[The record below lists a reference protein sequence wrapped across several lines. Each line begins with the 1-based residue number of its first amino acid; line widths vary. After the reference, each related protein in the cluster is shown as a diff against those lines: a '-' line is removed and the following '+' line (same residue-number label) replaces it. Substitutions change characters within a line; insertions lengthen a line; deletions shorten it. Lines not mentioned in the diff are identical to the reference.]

1 MEPGVLMARESR
13 LPVAGVPEELARLRL
28 GEAPQ
33 SSCAAFTAAPGA
45 SSMAETG
52 LSAGRR
58 RLVRVRIAGAA
69 RVGLELPLRVGTGVS
84 VVSQGSGSVVQT
96 GVRVRGGL

>member
-1 MEPGVLMARESR
+1 MDPGVLMASESR
-13 LPVAGVPEELARLRL
+13 LPVAGVPEELGRLRL

-33 SSCAAFTAAPGA
+33 SSCDAITAAPGA
-45 SSMAETG
+45 SSMAEAG

-69 RVGLELPLRVGTGVS
+69 RVGLELPLRVGGAGQWCGQGVIA
-84 VVSQGSGSVVQT
+84 QE
-96 GVRVRGGL
+96 GG